1 MKRILVTG
9 STGQIGSELTPLLR
23 RRYGAENVIAAGHR
37 TEPTEAF
44 RTAGPYV
51 AFDIRDKN
59 SIDRI
64 IRQYD
69 VGTVY
74 HLSAL
79 LSAVAEEQPELAW
92 DVNTNGLRNVLDAA
106 CSYNCSV
113 FHPSSIGV
121 FGPSTPRDNTPQETI
136 QRPTTIYG
144 ITKVTG
150 ELLCDYYFERYGV
163 DSRGVRFPGL
173 ISHEILPGGGT
184 TDYAVEI
191 FYGALRDRQYTCYLA
206 PETCLD
212 MMYMPDAIRAAVEIM
227 AADPNRLQH
236 RNAYNITAMSLSPA
250 ELARAIKIHLPDFAM
265 HYRVDSARQAI
276 ADSWP
281 NLMDDSAAR
290 SQWDWHSEYDL
301 ERMVAD
307 MLARLSEKIGQ
318 E

>member
-1 MKRILVTG
+1 VKRILVTG

-79 LSAVAEEQPELAW
+79 LSVVAEEQPELAW
-92 DVNTNGLRNVLDAA
+92 DVNINGLRNVLDAA
-106 CSYNCSV
+106 CSFHCSV
-113 FHPSSIGV
+113 FHPSSIGA

-150 ELLCDYYFERYGV
+150 ELLCDYYYERYGV

-206 PETCLD
+206 PDTCLD
-212 MMYMPDAIRAAVEIM
+212 MMYMPDAIRAAIEIM

-250 ELARAIKIHLPDFAM
+250 ELARAIKKHLPDFVM
-265 HYRVDSARQAI
+265 H
-276 ADSWP
+276 
-281 NLMDDSAAR
+281 DSAAR
-290 SQWDWHSEYDL
+290 SQWDWYSEYDL

>member
-1 MKRILVTG
+1 VKRILVTG

-79 LSAVAEEQPELAW
+79 LSVVAEEQPELAW
-92 DVNTNGLRNVLDAA
+92 DVNINGLRNVLDAA
-106 CSYNCSV
+106 CSFHCSV
-113 FHPSSIGV
+113 FHPSSIGA

-150 ELLCDYYFERYGV
+150 ELLCDYYYERYGV

-206 PETCLD
+206 PDTCLD
-212 MMYMPDAIRAAVEIM
+212 MMYMPDAIRAAIEIM

-236 RNAYNITAMSLSPA
+236 RNAYNITAMSLSPV
-250 ELARAIKIHLPDFAM
+250 ELARAIKKHLPDFVM
-265 HYRVDSARQAI
+265 HYRVDPVRQAI

-290 SQWDWHSEYDL
+290 SQWDWYSEYDL